1 MPSRG
6 TRARTAQVAVCSG
19 RHSRVD
25 VRPEDVDGGL
35 HSLGERRDTP
45 VKQVI
50 ARDTPSVPPAA
61 SPVALPARSTARR
74 PARELALALV
84 VIAGYFLTR
93 GLIHGRADTAELHA
107 QDLIA
112 LERTLHVGIEASL
125 QAVAL
130 RHSWL
135 TDAAN
140 FFYVAAHLPVL
151 VAVAVWLYLKHPAAY
166 RRYRD
171 AFLISAL
178 LGLCVYV
185 ALPVAPPRFMP
196 GFVDTLKASGLDLD
210 GSSVRLLYNPYAAM
224 PSLHVGWALLAGYA
238 VLRTAHAWWLRMA
251 GAALPPLMIATVLIT
266 GNHWV
271 LDAIAG
277 VLIAT
282 LALVCSWYWRAWRV
296 HRAVTPSVA
305 VAQPRPHDTPRL
317 SSGLAHGKSTRTMA
331 VRRRGYL

>member
-1 MPSRG
+1 
-6 TRARTAQVAVCSG
+6 
-19 RHSRVD
+19 
-25 VRPEDVDGGL
+25 
-35 HSLGERRDTP
+35 
-45 VKQVI
+45 VKQAI
-50 ARDTPSVPPAA
+50 ARATPSMPPAA
-61 SPVALPARSTARR
+61 SPVALPARSAARQT
-74 PARELALALV
+74 ARELALALV

-93 GLIHGRADTAELHA
+93 GLIHGRADTAELNA

-140 FFYVAAHLPVL
+140 LFYVAAHLPVL

-210 GSSVRLLYNPYAAM
+210 GSDVRLLYNPYAAM

-238 VLRTAHAWWLRMA
+238 MLRTAHAWWLRLA

-271 LDAIAG
+271 LDAAAG
-277 VLIAT
+277 ALIAT
-282 LALVCSWYWRAWRV
+282 LALVCSWRWRAWRESAATLPV
-296 HRAVTPSVA
+296 ATSAEAAVP
-305 VAQPRPHDTPRL
+305 QPE
-317 SSGLAHGKSTRTMA
+317 MA
-331 VRRRGYL
+331 PPLPVGRRGEG

>member
-93 GLIHGRADTAELHA
+93 GLIHGRADTAELNA

-112 LERTLHVGIEASL
+112 LERTLHRSEERRVGKEGRAE
-125 QAVAL
+125 
-130 RHSWL
+130 
-135 TDAAN
+135 
-140 FFYVAAHLPVL
+140 
-151 VAVAVWLYLKHPAAY
+151 
-166 RRYRD
+166 
-171 AFLISAL
+171 
-178 LGLCVYV
+178 
-185 ALPVAPPRFMP
+185 
-196 GFVDTLKASGLDLD
+196 
-210 GSSVRLLYNPYAAM
+210 
-224 PSLHVGWALLAGYA
+224 GW
-238 VLRTAHAWWLRMA
+238 
-251 GAALPPLMIATVLIT
+251 PE
-266 GNHWV
+266 
-271 LDAIAG
+271 
-277 VLIAT
+277 
-282 LALVCSWYWRAWRV
+282 S
-296 HRAVTPSVA
+296 
-305 VAQPRPHDTPRL
+305 
-317 SSGLAHGKSTRTMA
+317 
-331 VRRRGYL
+331 

>member
-1 MPSRG
+1 MKQLSARNTPSGPSGPSAVSPALPPSRSA
-6 TRARTAQVAVCSG
+6 ARHT
-19 RHSRVD
+19 
-25 VRPEDVDGGL
+25 
-35 HSLGERRDTP
+35 
-45 VKQVI
+45 
-50 ARDTPSVPPAA
+50 
-61 SPVALPARSTARR
+61 
-74 PARELALALV
+74 ARELALALV

-112 LERTLHVGIEASL
+112 LEQTLHVGIEASI

-135 TDAAN
+135 LDAAN
-140 FFYVAAHLPVL
+140 LFYVAAHLPVL
-151 VAVAVWLYLKHPAAY
+151 VAVAAWLYLKHPTAY

-178 LGLCVYV
+178 LGLGVYV

-210 GSSVRLLYNPYAAM
+210 GSSVGLLYNPYAAM

-238 VLRTAHAWWLRMA
+238 VLRTARAWWLRSA

-271 LDAIAG
+271 LDVAAG
-277 VLIAT
+277 MLIAA
-282 LALVCSWYWRAWRV
+282 LALVCSWRWRAWRT
-296 HRAVTPSVA
+296 RRSVTPPVA
-305 VAQPRPHDTPRL
+305 AAQPQPRDTPRL
-317 SSGLAHGKSTRTMA
+317 SGALAQGKSTQAVA
-331 VRRRGYL
+331 VRRRSYP